1 MPLPYKDVFLDYSAK
16 QQFILQ
22 IEHFLIRKTAP
33 EFSTFTAVMMTRWA
47 EY

>member
-1 MPLPYKDVFLDYSAK
+1 MPLPYKGVGFRCVAK

-33 EFSTFTAVMMTRWA
+33 EFSTFTAVMMNRWA